1 MSESPRKGRRV
12 GLGAWLFAAG
22 LGGLAGLGFEP
33 TAWWP
38 CHLMGLAGLFVRL
51 RAASTWRQAAGWGYA
66 FGFGMNLVSLSW
78 LSSLLPGAGPV
89 IAVVLV
95 AFMSTYFAL
104 VGVAARWVW
113 RLPWPVVGLASV
125 WVAGEWL
132 YSRFPF
138 GGFGWTRT
146 AYTMVDSP
154 LDGWLPLVSVAGVSG
169 LAALVSALAAWAWGR
184 RRELSEHRVAVIAA
198 ATTIV
203 ALGTG
208 GLVLR
213 GADLVPEHSEELTIG
228 MVQGN
233 VDGVGV
239 GGMGRARSVTNN
251 HYSET
256 VTLMAKARAGE
267 AAGPDFVL
275 WPENSTDVDP
285 IEDLQTRRLVQSAA
299 EVADVPILVG
309 AVTRGPGTDE
319 RQTTALWWMPDG
331 RVTDSYHKRNLVPF
345 GEYIPFRDRL
355 LPLIPLLELVGAQSI
370 PGTSPGV
377 VDAEL
382 ADGRRVAVGDVICF
396 ELAYDD
402 TVREAVAGSQVL
414 VVQSN
419 NATYR
424 GTPQID
430 QQFAITRVRAMEAR
444 REVVV
449 ATTNSVS
456 GHIDHR
462 GRVLD
467 RTQEMQAASA
477 SYTVS
482 LRDTTTPATRFGGVI
497 EAVLTVLGALS
508 CGLGALAAW
517 RRDGAGTMGGP

>member
-1 MSESPRKGRRV
+1 
-12 GLGAWLFAAG
+12 
-22 LGGLAGLGFEP
+22 
-33 TAWWP
+33 
-38 CHLMGLAGLFVRL
+38 
-51 RAASTWRQAAGWGYA
+51 
-66 FGFGMNLVSLSW
+66 
-78 LSSLLPGAGPV
+78 
-89 IAVVLV
+89 
-95 AFMSTYFAL
+95 MSTYFAV
-104 VGVAARWVW
+104 VGVAARWSW
-113 RLPWPVVGLASV
+113 RLPWPVMGLPAV

-146 AYTMVDSP
+146 AYTMVGSP
-154 LDGWLPLVSVAGVSG
+154 LEGWFPLVSVAGVSG
-169 LAALVSALAAWAWGR
+169 LAALVSALLAWAWVR
-184 RRELSEHRVAVIAA
+184 RRALAQHRVALTAA
-198 ATTIV
+198 AVTV
-203 ALGTG
+203 VVLGVG

-213 GADLVPEHSEELTIG
+213 DADLVAVPGPGQPGPSGELTIG

-256 VTLMAKARAGE
+256 VTLMATARAGE
-267 AAGPDFVL
+267 AARPDFVL

-285 IEDLQTRRLVQSAA
+285 IEDLETRRLVQSAA

-309 AVTRGPGTDE
+309 AVTQGPGADE

-331 RVTDSYHKRNLVPF
+331 RVTDSYHKRDLVPF

-355 LPLIPLLELVGAQSI
+355 LPLIPLLELVGAQSV
-370 PGTSPGV
+370 PGTGPGV

-382 ADGRRVAVGDVICF
+382 ADGRRIAVGDVICF

-402 TVREAVAGSQVL
+402 TVREAVEGSHVL

-424 GTPQID
+424 GTAQID
-430 QQFAITRVRAMEAR
+430 QQFAITRARAMEAR

-467 RTQEMQAASA
+467 RTREMQAASA
-477 SYTVS
+477 SYTVP
-482 LRDTTTPATRFGGVI
+482 LRNTITPATRFGGI
-497 EAVLTVLGALS
+497 IDAGLTILGALS
-508 CGLGALAAW
+508 CGLGALAA
-517 RRDGAGTMGGP
+517 RRREGAGTMGAP